1 MAKLKTKPKKERIS
15 MTVDRDVAKLID
27 IIGET
32 VGNGG
37 YLPIHSKSKFF
48 ETLIKSFVYQV
59 LNGKDTFVKDVKS
72 MKKTM
77 NENGYDENTFRL
89 VTSDALYKFVE
100 YEARYDEIVETIDMY
115 DMQIEQ
121 KERKLSQLE
130 GEIKRLENEFNE
142 KEGNTVSYTR
152 ANTSNR
158 VKNKPVENNKV
169 DKRKQR
175 PKHEYPKVDE
185 VLMLYG
191 FGEEL
196 AVFTLSDIENYM
208 KQNLS
213 EKEKKAYDYKT
224 EDNKIKITP
233 LVYRLLIKML
243 NKISDDGK
251 EYDLVYN
258 ISEYEEKMKIENAE
272 NGKIIGIVEVED
284 SKAQQKINQKL
295 AKIEGKRRNQ
305 KELDKNE
312 TVDEETI
319 GEKEDEYIEKI
330 DIELALVIDNEID
343 EIITINDVTIKENI
357 SNINVNFLKMF
368 LEITE
373 ENTNLENLLNSAERY
388 CSLEEQAKKFKKD
401 IRNSYIPRIYCH
413 SSIKDKAQMT
423 AIDDDNP
430 WT

>member
-1 MAKLKTKPKKERIS
+1 MAKSKSKTKKERIS

-100 YEARYDEIVETIDMY
+100 YEAKYDEIFETIDMY
-115 DMQIEQ
+115 NLQIEQ
-121 KERKLSQLE
+121 KERRLSQLE
-130 GEIKRLENEFNE
+130 GKIERLENEVKQKE
-142 KEGNTVSYTR
+142 KNNSESTVKQSGKDEVAYKQ

-158 VKNKPVENNKV
+158 TKNKPVENNKI

-196 AVFTLSDIENYM
+196 AVFTIDDVENYM
-208 KQNLS
+208 EQNLS
-213 EKEKKAYDYKT
+213 EKEKKAYDYRT
-224 EDNKIKITP
+224 EDDKINITP

-243 NKISDDGK
+243 NKTSDDGE

-258 ISEYEEKMKIENAE
+258 INEYEEKMETENGE
-272 NGKIIGIVEVED
+272 NGKVIGTIEVDD

-295 AKIEGKRRNQ
+295 AEIEERRKKQ
-305 KELDKNE
+305 EE
-312 TVDEETI
+312 IEDE
-319 GEKEDEYIEKI
+319 EDEYIEKS
-330 DIELALVIDNEID
+330 DIEVALVIDD
-343 EIITINDVTIKENI
+343 EVDDVITIHDMIIEEKI
-357 SNINVNFLKMF
+357 SDIDAEFLKTF
-368 LEITE
+368 LKITE
-373 ENTNLENLLNSAERY
+373 EEYENLEDLPNSAEKH
-388 CSLEEQAKKFKKD
+388 SPLEEQAKKFRKAIID
-401 IRNSYIPRIYCH
+401 GRTPRIYYC
-413 SSIKDKAQMT
+413 
-423 AIDDDNP
+423 
-430 WT
+430 

>member
-1 MAKLKTKPKKERIS
+1 MAKSKSKPKKERIS

-77 NENGYDENTFRL
+77 NENGYDESTFRL

-100 YEARYDEIVETIDMY
+100 YEAKYDEIVETIDMY
-115 DMQIEQ
+115 NLQIEQ
-121 KERKLSQLE
+121 KERRLSQLE
-130 GEIKRLENEFNE
+130 GKIERLENEVKQKE
-142 KEGNTVSYTR
+142 KNNSESTVKQSEKDEVAYKQ

-169 DKRKQR
+169 DKRKER
-175 PKHEYPKVDE
+175 PKHQYPKVDE

-196 AVFTLSDIENYM
+196 AVFTIDDVENYIE
-208 KQNLS
+208 QNLS
-213 EKEKKAYDYKT
+213 EKEKKAYDYRT
-224 EDNKIKITP
+224 EDDKINITP

-243 NKISDDGK
+243 NKISDDGE

-258 ISEYEEKMKIENAE
+258 INEYEEKMEIENEE
-272 NGKIIGIVEVED
+272 NGKIIGNVEVED

-295 AKIEGKRRNQ
+295 AEIEEKRRNQ
-305 KELDKNE
+305 EEVEDKKII
-312 TVDEETI
+312 DE
-319 GEKEDEYIEKI
+319 EDEYIEKS
-330 DIELALVIDNEID
+330 DIEIALVINDEVKEIL
-343 EIITINDVTIKENI
+343 TIEDVVIEAKI
-357 SNINVNFLKMF
+357 SDIDSEFLKVF
-368 LEITE
+368 LEFAE
-373 ENTNLENLLNSAERY
+373 EETNLENLPDLAEEY
-388 CSLEEQAKKFKKD
+388 SPLEEQAKNFRKD
-401 IRNSYIPRIYCH
+401 IIDGYIPRIYY
-413 SSIKDKAQMT
+413 
-423 AIDDDNP
+423 
-430 WT
+430 

>member
-1 MAKLKTKPKKERIS
+1 MVKSKSKPKKERIS

-100 YEARYDEIVETIDMY
+100 YEAKYDEIVETIDMY
-115 DMQIEQ
+115 NLQIER
-121 KERKLSQLE
+121 KEKRLSQLE
-130 GEIKRLENEFNE
+130 GEIERLENEVKRKEENE
-142 KEGNTVSYTR
+142 SESTVKQSEKDEVVYMQ

-158 VKNKPVENNKV
+158 AKNKPVENNKT

-175 PKHEYPKVDE
+175 PKHQYPEVDE
-185 VLMLYG
+185 VLMFYG
-191 FGEEL
+191 LLEQEEL
-196 AVFTLSDIENYM
+196 AVFTLSDVEKYIE
-208 KQNLS
+208 QNLS

-224 EDNKIKITP
+224 ENNKVKITP

-243 NKISDDGK
+243 NQTNDDGG

-258 ISEYEEKMKIENAE
+258 VNEYEEEMGIENEE
-272 NGKIIGIVEVED
+272 NGKVIGTIEVED

-295 AKIEGKRRNQ
+295 VEIEEKRKKQ
-305 KELDKNE
+305 EE
-312 TVDEETI
+312 IEDE
-319 GEKEDEYIEKI
+319 EDEYIEKS
-330 DIELALVIDNEID
+330 DIEVVLVIDDEID
-343 EIITINDVTIKENI
+343 NILPVTDV
-357 SNINVNFLKMF
+357 NINGKISDIDSVFLKAF
-368 LEITE
+368 LEFVE
-373 ENTNLENLLNSAERY
+373 EKTNLENLPYLAEKY
-388 CSLEEQAKKFKKD
+388 SSLEEQAKEFRKD
-401 IRNSYIPRIYCH
+401 IRDGYVPRIYYC
-413 SSIKDKAQMT
+413 
-423 AIDDDNP
+423 
-430 WT
+430 

>member
-1 MAKLKTKPKKERIS
+1 MAKSKSKPKKERIS

-100 YEARYDEIVETIDMY
+100 YENKYDEIVETIDMY
-115 DMQIEQ
+115 NLQIEK
-121 KERKLSQLE
+121 KERRLSQLE
-130 GEIKRLENEFNE
+130 GKIERLENEVKQKEKNNSESTVKQSNE
-142 KEGNTVSYTR
+142 DKVSYTQ

-158 VKNKPVENNKV
+158 TKNKPVENNKI

-185 VLMLYG
+185 VIMLYG

-196 AVFTLSDIENYM
+196 AVFTIDDVENYIE
-208 KQNLS
+208 QNLS
-213 EKEKKAYDYKT
+213 EKEKKAYDYRT
-224 EDNKIKITP
+224 EDDKINITP

-243 NKISDDGK
+243 NKTSDDGE

-258 ISEYEEKMKIENAE
+258 INEYEEKMEIENEE
-272 NGKIIGIVEVED
+272 NGKIIGNVEVED

-295 AKIEGKRRNQ
+295 AEIEEKRRNQ
-305 KELDKNE
+305 EEVK
-312 TVDEETI
+312 DEKIIDE
-319 GEKEDEYIEKI
+319 EDEYIEKS
-330 DIELALVIDNEID
+330 DIEIALVINDEVKEIL
-343 EIITINDVTIKENI
+343 TIEDVVIEEKI
-357 SNINVNFLKMF
+357 SDIDSEFLKVF
-368 LEITE
+368 LEFAE
-373 ENTNLENLLNSAERY
+373 EETNLENLPDSAEEY
-388 CSLEEQAKKFKKD
+388 SPLEEQAKNFRKD
-401 IRNSYIPRIYCH
+401 IIDGYIPRIYY
-413 SSIKDKAQMT
+413 
-423 AIDDDNP
+423 
-430 WT
+430 

>member
-1 MAKLKTKPKKERIS
+1 MAKSKSKPKKERIS

-100 YEARYDEIVETIDMY
+100 YEAKYDEIIETIDMY
-115 DMQIEQ
+115 NLQIEQ
-121 KERKLSQLE
+121 KERRLSQLE
-130 GEIKRLENEFNE
+130 GKIERLENEVKQKE
-142 KEGNTVSYTR
+142 KNNSESTVKQSEKDEVAYKQ

-158 VKNKPVENNKV
+158 TKNKPVENNKI

-185 VLMLYG
+185 VLMMYG
-191 FGEEL
+191 LSEEL
-196 AVFTLSDIENYM
+196 AVFTLSDVENYI
-208 KQNLS
+208 KHNLS
-213 EKEKKAYDYKT
+213 EKEKKAYDYRT
-224 EDNKIKITP
+224 EDDKIKITP

-243 NKISDDGK
+243 NQTNDKGR
-251 EYDLVYN
+251 EYDLVYS
-258 ISEYEEKMKIENAE
+258 IGEYEEMMVKEKKEDGEIT
-272 NGKIIGIVEVED
+272 GIVNVED

-295 AKIEGKRRNQ
+295 AEIEEKRRNQ
-305 KELDKNE
+305 EEVK
-312 TVDEETI
+312 DEKIIDED
-319 GEKEDEYIEKI
+319 EEDEYIEKS
-330 DIELALVIDNEID
+330 DIEVALVIDKKVDDILELTDVVID
-343 EIITINDVTIKENI
+343 RKI
-357 SNINVNFLKMF
+357 SDIDSVFLKAF
-368 LEITE
+368 LEFVEKEQDI
-373 ENTNLENLLNSAERY
+373 ENLPDLAEEY
-388 CSLEEQAKKFKKD
+388 SPLEEQAKNFRKD
-401 IRNSYIPRIYCH
+401 IIDGHIPRIYY
-413 SSIKDKAQMT
+413 
-423 AIDDDNP
+423 
-430 WT
+430 

>member
-1 MAKLKTKPKKERIS
+1 MAKSKSKPKKERIS

-77 NENGYDENTFRL
+77 NENGYDESTFRL

-100 YEARYDEIVETIDMY
+100 YEAKYDEIVETIDMY
-115 DMQIEQ
+115 NLQIEQ
-121 KERKLSQLE
+121 KERRLSQLE
-130 GEIKRLENEFNE
+130 GKIERLENEVKQKE
-142 KEGNTVSYTR
+142 KNNSESTVKQSEKDEVAYKQ

-169 DKRKQR
+169 DKRKER
-175 PKHEYPKVDE
+175 PKHQYPKVDE

-196 AVFTLSDIENYM
+196 AVFTIDDVENYIE
-208 KQNLS
+208 QNLS
-213 EKEKKAYDYKT
+213 EKEKKAYDYRT
-224 EDNKIKITP
+224 EDDKINITP

-243 NKISDDGK
+243 NKMNDEGR

-258 ISEYEEKMKIENAE
+258 ISEYEDEMEIENE
-272 NGKIIGIVEVED
+272 EDGKIIGTIEVED
-284 SKAQQKINQKL
+284 SKAQRKINQKI
-295 AKIEGKRRNQ
+295 AEIEEERKKQ
-305 KELDKNE
+305 EQE
-312 TVDEETI
+312 EFEDE
-319 GEKEDEYIEKI
+319 EDEYIEKS
-330 DIELALVIDNEID
+330 DIEIALVINDEVVEIL
-343 EIITINDVTIKENI
+343 TIEDVVIEEKI
-357 SNINVNFLKMF
+357 SDIDSEFLKVF
-368 LEITE
+368 LEFAE
-373 ENTNLENLLNSAERY
+373 EEVNLENLPDSAEEY
-388 CSLEEQAKKFKKD
+388 SPLEEQAKDFRKD
-401 IRNSYIPRIYCH
+401 IIDGYIPRIYY
-413 SSIKDKAQMT
+413 
-423 AIDDDNP
+423 
-430 WT
+430 

>member
-1 MAKLKTKPKKERIS
+1 MAKSKSKPKKERIS

-100 YEARYDEIVETIDMY
+100 YETKYDEIIETIDMY
-115 DMQIEQ
+115 NLQIEQ
-121 KERKLSQLE
+121 KERRLSQLE
-130 GEIKRLENEFNE
+130 GKIERLENEVKQKE
-142 KEGNTVSYTR
+142 KNNSESTVKQSEKDEMAYKQ

-175 PKHEYPKVDE
+175 PKHEYPKVNE

-196 AVFTLSDIENYM
+196 AVFTLSDVEKYIEQKLPE
-208 KQNLS
+208 KQR
-213 EKEKKAYDYKT
+213 KAYDYRT
-224 EDNKIKITP
+224 EDDKINITP

-243 NKISDDGK
+243 NKTNDDGE

-258 ISEYEEKMKIENAE
+258 INEYEEKMKIETE
-272 NGKIIGIVEVED
+272 KDGKIIGIVEVED

-295 AKIEGKRRNQ
+295 AEIEERRKKQ
-305 KELDKNE
+305 EQE
-312 TVDEETI
+312 EFEDEED
-319 GEKEDEYIEKI
+319 GYIEKS
-330 DIELALVIDNEID
+330 DIEIALVINDEVVEIL
-343 EIITINDVTIKENI
+343 TIEDVVIEEKI
-357 SNINVNFLKMF
+357 SDIDSEFLKVF
-368 LEITE
+368 LEFAE
-373 ENTNLENLLNSAERY
+373 EEVNLENLPDSAEEY
-388 CSLEEQAKKFKKD
+388 SPLEEQAKDFRKD
-401 IRNSYIPRIYCH
+401 IIDGYIPRIYY
-413 SSIKDKAQMT
+413 
-423 AIDDDNP
+423 
-430 WT
+430 

>member
-1 MAKLKTKPKKERIS
+1 MAKSKSKPKKERIS

-100 YEARYDEIVETIDMY
+100 YEAKYDEIVETIDMY
-115 DMQIEQ
+115 NLQIEQ
-121 KERKLSQLE
+121 KERRLSQLE
-130 GEIKRLENEFNE
+130 GKIERLENEVKQKE
-142 KEGNTVSYTR
+142 KNNSESTVKQSEKDEVAYKQ

-158 VKNKPVENNKV
+158 TKNKPVEKNKI

-185 VLMLYG
+185 VIMLYG

-196 AVFTLSDIENYM
+196 AVFTLSDVEKYIE
-208 KQNLS
+208 QNLS
-213 EKEKKAYDYKT
+213 EKEKKAYDYRT
-224 EDNKIKITP
+224 EDDKIKITP

-243 NKISDDGK
+243 NKTNDEGR
-251 EYDLVYN
+251 EYDLIYN
-258 ISEYEEKMKIENAE
+258 INEYEDEMVTENGE
-272 NGKIIGIVEVED
+272 NGKVIGTIEVDD

-295 AKIEGKRRNQ
+295 AEIEEKRRNQ
-305 KELDKNE
+305 EE
-312 TVDEETI
+312 IEDEEI
-319 GEKEDEYIEKI
+319 IDEEDGRIEKEDIEI
-330 DIELALVIDNEID
+330 ALVINDEDND
-343 EIITINDVTIKENI
+343 EDDEDDKVITIHDAIIEKNI
-357 SNINVNFLKMF
+357 SDIDAKFLKTF
-368 LEITE
+368 LEVTE
-373 ENTNLENLLNSAERY
+373 EDMNFEDLLNSAERY
-388 CSLEEQAKKFKKD
+388 SSLEEQAKEIRKD
-401 IRNSYIPRIYCH
+401 IRNGYVPRIYCC
-413 SSIKDKAQMT
+413 
-423 AIDDDNP
+423 
-430 WT
+430 

>member
-1 MAKLKTKPKKERIS
+1 MAKSKSKPKKERIS

-48 ETLIKSFVYQV
+48 ETLIKSFVHQV
-59 LNGKDTFVKDVKS
+59 LTGKDTFVKDVKS

-100 YEARYDEIVETIDMY
+100 YEAKYDEIVETIDMY
-115 DMQIEQ
+115 NLQIEQ
-121 KERKLSQLE
+121 KERRLSQLE
-130 GEIKRLENEFNE
+130 GKIERLENEVKQKE
-142 KEGNTVSYTR
+142 KNNSESTVKQSEKDEMAYKQ

-196 AVFTLSDIENYM
+196 AVFTLSDVEKYIEQKLPE
-208 KQNLS
+208 KQR
-213 EKEKKAYDYKT
+213 KAYDYRT
-224 EDNKIKITP
+224 EDDKINITP

-243 NKISDDGK
+243 NKTNDDGE

-258 ISEYEEKMKIENAE
+258 INEYEEKMKIENE
-272 NGKIIGIVEVED
+272 KDGKIIGIVEVED

-295 AKIEGKRRNQ
+295 AEIEEERKKQ
-305 KELDKNE
+305 EQE
-312 TVDEETI
+312 EFEDE
-319 GEKEDEYIEKI
+319 EDEYIEKS
-330 DIELALVIDNEID
+330 DIEIALVINDEVVEIL
-343 EIITINDVTIKENI
+343 TIKDVVIEEKI
-357 SNINVNFLKMF
+357 SDIDSEFLKVF
-368 LEITE
+368 LEFAE
-373 ENTNLENLLNSAERY
+373 EEVNLENLPDSAEEY
-388 CSLEEQAKKFKKD
+388 SPLEEQAKDFRKD
-401 IRNSYIPRIYCH
+401 IIDGYIPRIYY
-413 SSIKDKAQMT
+413 
-423 AIDDDNP
+423 
-430 WT
+430 

>member
-1 MAKLKTKPKKERIS
+1 MAKLKSKAKKKGIS
-15 MTVDRDVAKLID
+15 MTVDKDVAKLID

-48 ETLIKSFVYQV
+48 ETLIKSFVHQV
-59 LNGKDTFVKDVKS
+59 LTGKDTFVKDVKS

-100 YEARYDEIVETIDMY
+100 YEDKYDEIVETIDMY

-121 KERKLSQLE
+121 KERRLSQLE
-130 GEIKRLENEFNE
+130 GKIERLENEVKQKE
-142 KEGNTVSYTR
+142 KNNSESTVKQSEKDEMAYKQ

-158 VKNKPVENNKV
+158 VKNKPVKNNKV

-196 AVFTLSDIENYM
+196 AVFTLSDVEKYIEQKLPE
-208 KQNLS
+208 KQR
-213 EKEKKAYDYKT
+213 KAYDYRT
-224 EDNKIKITP
+224 EDDKINITP

-243 NKISDDGK
+243 NKTNDDGE

-258 ISEYEEKMKIENAE
+258 INEYEEKMKIENE
-272 NGKIIGIVEVED
+272 KDGKIIGIVEVED

-295 AKIEGKRRNQ
+295 AEIEERRKKQ
-305 KELDKNE
+305 EE
-312 TVDEETI
+312 IEDE
-319 GEKEDEYIEKI
+319 EDEYIENS
-330 DIELALVIDNEID
+330 DIEVALVIDDEVDDVITMHDMIIEEKISDID
-343 EIITINDVTIKENI
+343 AE
-357 SNINVNFLKMF
+357 FLKTF
-368 LEITE
+368 LKITE
-373 ENTNLENLLNSAERY
+373 EEYENLEDLPNSAEKH
-388 CSLEEQAKKFKKD
+388 SPLEEQAKKFRKAIID
-401 IRNSYIPRIYCH
+401 GRTPRIYYC
-413 SSIKDKAQMT
+413 
-423 AIDDDNP
+423 
-430 WT
+430 

>member
-1 MAKLKTKPKKERIS
+1 MAKSKSKPKKERIS

-100 YEARYDEIVETIDMY
+100 YEAKYDEIVETIDMY
-115 DMQIEQ
+115 NLQIEQ
-121 KERKLSQLE
+121 KERRLSQLE
-130 GEIKRLENEFNE
+130 GKIERLENEVKQKE
-142 KEGNTVSYTR
+142 KNNSKSTVKQSEKDEMAYKQ

-169 DKRKQR
+169 DKRKER
-175 PKHEYPKVDE
+175 PKHQYPKVDE

-196 AVFTLSDIENYM
+196 AVFTIDDVENYVE
-208 KQNLS
+208 QNLS
-213 EKEKKAYDYKT
+213 EKEKKAYDYRT
-224 EDNKIKITP
+224 EDDKINITP

-243 NKISDDGK
+243 NKMNDEGR

-258 ISEYEEKMKIENAE
+258 ISEYEDEMEIENE
-272 NGKIIGIVEVED
+272 EDGKIMGTIEVED
-284 SKAQQKINQKL
+284 SKAQRKINQKI
-295 AKIEGKRRNQ
+295 AEIEEERKKQ
-305 KELDKNE
+305 EQE
-312 TVDEETI
+312 EFEDE
-319 GEKEDEYIEKI
+319 EDEYIEKS
-330 DIELALVIDNEID
+330 DIEIALVINDEVVEIL
-343 EIITINDVTIKENI
+343 TIEDVVIEEKI
-357 SNINVNFLKMF
+357 SDIDSEFLKVF
-368 LEITE
+368 LEFAE
-373 ENTNLENLLNSAERY
+373 EEVNLENLPDSAEEY
-388 CSLEEQAKKFKKD
+388 SPLEEQAKDFRKD
-401 IRNSYIPRIYCH
+401 IIDGYIPRIYY
-413 SSIKDKAQMT
+413 
-423 AIDDDNP
+423 
-430 WT
+430 

>member
-1 MAKLKTKPKKERIS
+1 MAKSKSKPKKERIS

-100 YEARYDEIVETIDMY
+100 YEAKYDEIVETIDMY
-115 DMQIEQ
+115 NLQIEQ
-121 KERKLSQLE
+121 KERRLSQLE
-130 GEIKRLENEFNE
+130 GKIERLENEVKQKE
-142 KEGNTVSYTR
+142 KNNSESTVKQSEKDEMAYKQ

-169 DKRKQR
+169 DKRKER
-175 PKHEYPKVDE
+175 PKHQYPKVDE

-196 AVFTLSDIENYM
+196 AVFTIDDVENYIE
-208 KQNLS
+208 QNLS
-213 EKEKKAYDYKT
+213 EKEKKAYDYRT
-224 EDNKIKITP
+224 EDDKINITP

-243 NKISDDGK
+243 NKMNDEGR

-258 ISEYEEKMKIENAE
+258 ISEYEDEMEIENE
-272 NGKIIGIVEVED
+272 EDGKIIGTIEVED
-284 SKAQQKINQKL
+284 SKAQRKINQKI
-295 AKIEGKRRNQ
+295 AEIEEERKKQ
-305 KELDKNE
+305 EQE
-312 TVDEETI
+312 EFEDEED
-319 GEKEDEYIEKI
+319 GYIEKS
-330 DIELALVIDNEID
+330 DIEIALVINDEVVEIL
-343 EIITINDVTIKENI
+343 TIEDVVIEEKI
-357 SNINVNFLKMF
+357 SDIDSEFLKVF
-368 LEITE
+368 LEFAE
-373 ENTNLENLLNSAERY
+373 EEVNLENLPDSAEEY
-388 CSLEEQAKKFKKD
+388 SPLEEQAKDFRKD
-401 IRNSYIPRIYCH
+401 IIDGYIPRIYY
-413 SSIKDKAQMT
+413 
-423 AIDDDNP
+423 
-430 WT
+430 

>member
-1 MAKLKTKPKKERIS
+1 MAKSKSKPKKERIS

-100 YEARYDEIVETIDMY
+100 YENKYDEIVETIDMY
-115 DMQIEQ
+115 NLQIEK
-121 KERKLSQLE
+121 KERRLSQLE
-130 GEIKRLENEFNE
+130 GKIERLENEVKQKEKNNSESTVKQSNE
-142 KEGNTVSYTR
+142 DKVSYTQ

-158 VKNKPVENNKV
+158 TKNKPVENNKI

-185 VLMLYG
+185 VIMLYG

-196 AVFTLSDIENYM
+196 AVFTIDDVENYIE
-208 KQNLS
+208 QNLS
-213 EKEKKAYDYKT
+213 EKEKKAYDYRT
-224 EDNKIKITP
+224 EDDKINITP

-243 NKISDDGK
+243 NKMNDEGR

-258 ISEYEEKMKIENAE
+258 ISEYEDGMEIENE
-272 NGKIIGIVEVED
+272 EDGKIIGTIEVED
-284 SKAQQKINQKL
+284 SKAQRKINQKI
-295 AKIEGKRRNQ
+295 AEIEEERKKQ
-305 KELDKNE
+305 EQE
-312 TVDEETI
+312 EFEDE
-319 GEKEDEYIEKI
+319 EDEYIEKS
-330 DIELALVIDNEID
+330 DIEIALVINDEVVEIL
-343 EIITINDVTIKENI
+343 TIEDVVIEEKI
-357 SNINVNFLKMF
+357 SDIDSEFLKVF
-368 LEITE
+368 LEFAE
-373 ENTNLENLLNSAERY
+373 EEVNLENLPDSAEEY
-388 CSLEEQAKKFKKD
+388 SPLEEQAKDFRKD
-401 IRNSYIPRIYCH
+401 IIDGYIPRIYY
-413 SSIKDKAQMT
+413 
-423 AIDDDNP
+423 
-430 WT
+430 

>member
-1 MAKLKTKPKKERIS
+1 MAKSKSKPKKERIS

-48 ETLIKSFVYQV
+48 ETLIKSFVHQV
-59 LNGKDTFVKDVKS
+59 LTGKDTFVKDVKS

-100 YEARYDEIVETIDMY
+100 YEAKYDEIVETIDMY
-115 DMQIEQ
+115 NLQIEQ
-121 KERKLSQLE
+121 KERRLSQLE
-130 GEIKRLENEFNE
+130 GKIERLENEVKQKE
-142 KEGNTVSYTR
+142 KNNSESTVKQSEKDEMAYKQ

-196 AVFTLSDIENYM
+196 AVFTLSDVEKYIEQKLPE
-208 KQNLS
+208 KQR
-213 EKEKKAYDYKT
+213 KAYDYRI
-224 EDNKIKITP
+224 EDDKINITP

-243 NKISDDGK
+243 NKTNDDGE

-258 ISEYEEKMKIENAE
+258 INEYEEKMKIENE
-272 NGKIIGIVEVED
+272 KDGKIIGIVEVED

-295 AKIEGKRRNQ
+295 AEIEEERKKQ
-305 KELDKNE
+305 EQE
-312 TVDEETI
+312 EFEDE
-319 GEKEDEYIEKI
+319 EDEYIEKS
-330 DIELALVIDNEID
+330 DIEIALVINDEVVEIL
-343 EIITINDVTIKENI
+343 TIKDVVIEEKI
-357 SNINVNFLKMF
+357 SDIDSEFLKVF
-368 LEITE
+368 LEFAE
-373 ENTNLENLLNSAERY
+373 EETNLENLPDSAEEY
-388 CSLEEQAKKFKKD
+388 SPLEEQAKDFRKD
-401 IRNSYIPRIYCH
+401 IIDGYIPRIYC
-413 SSIKDKAQMT
+413 
-423 AIDDDNP
+423 
-430 WT
+430 

>member
-1 MAKLKTKPKKERIS
+1 MVKSKSKPKKERIS

-100 YEARYDEIVETIDMY
+100 YEAKYDEIIETIDMY
-115 DMQIEQ
+115 NLQIEQ
-121 KERKLSQLE
+121 KERRLSQLE
-130 GEIKRLENEFNE
+130 GKIERLENEIKQ
-142 KEGNTVSYTR
+142 KEGNKPESTVKKSEKDEVAYKQ

-175 PKHEYPKVDE
+175 PKHQYPKVDE
-185 VLMLYG
+185 VLMFYCL
-191 FGEEL
+191 FEKEEL
-196 AVFTLSDIENYM
+196 AVFTLSDVEKYIEQKLPE
-208 KQNLS
+208 KQR
-213 EKEKKAYDYKT
+213 KAYDYRT
-224 EDNKIKITP
+224 ENDKINITP

-243 NKISDDGK
+243 NETNDDGE
-251 EYDLVYN
+251 EYDLVYD
-258 ISEYEEKMKIENAE
+258 ISEYEDKMDIENGE
-272 NGKIIGIVEVED
+272 NGKVIGTIEVED

-295 AKIEGKRRNQ
+295 AEIEERRKKQ
-305 KELDKNE
+305 EE
-312 TVDEETI
+312 IEDE
-319 GEKEDEYIEKI
+319 EDEYIEKS
-330 DIELALVIDNEID
+330 DIEVALVIDD
-343 EIITINDVTIKENI
+343 EVDDAITIHDMIIEEKI
-357 SNINVNFLKMF
+357 SDIDAEFLKKF
-368 LEITE
+368 LKFTE
-373 ENTNLENLLNSAERY
+373 EEYENLEDLPNSAEKY
-388 CSLEEQAKKFKKD
+388 SPLEEQAKKFRKAIID
-401 IRNSYIPRIYCH
+401 GRTPRIYYC
-413 SSIKDKAQMT
+413 
-423 AIDDDNP
+423 
-430 WT
+430 

>member
-1 MAKLKTKPKKERIS
+1 MAKSKSKPKKERIS

-48 ETLIKSFVYQV
+48 ETLIKSFVHQV
-59 LNGKDTFVKDVKS
+59 LTGKDTFVKDVKS

-100 YEARYDEIVETIDMY
+100 YEAKYDEIVETIDMY
-115 DMQIEQ
+115 NLQIEQ
-121 KERKLSQLE
+121 KERRLSQLE
-130 GEIKRLENEFNE
+130 GKIERLENEVKQKE
-142 KEGNTVSYTR
+142 KNNSESTVKQSEKDEMVYKQ

-196 AVFTLSDIENYM
+196 AVFTLSDVEKYIEQKLPE
-208 KQNLS
+208 KQR
-213 EKEKKAYDYKT
+213 KAYDYRT
-224 EDNKIKITP
+224 EDDKINITP

-243 NKISDDGK
+243 NKTNDDGE

-258 ISEYEEKMKIENAE
+258 INEYEEKMKIENE
-272 NGKIIGIVEVED
+272 KDGKIIGIVEVED

-295 AKIEGKRRNQ
+295 AEIEEKRRNQ
-305 KELDKNE
+305 EE
-312 TVDEETI
+312 IEDEED
-319 GEKEDEYIEKI
+319 KYIEKS
-330 DIELALVIDNEID
+330 DIELALVINDEVVEIL
-343 EIITINDVTIKENI
+343 TIEDVVIEEKI
-357 SNINVNFLKMF
+357 SDIDSEFLKVF
-368 LEITE
+368 LEFAE
-373 ENTNLENLLNSAERY
+373 EEVNLENLPDSAEEY
-388 CSLEEQAKKFKKD
+388 SPLEEQAKDFRED
-401 IRNSYIPRIYCH
+401 IIDGYIPRIYY
-413 SSIKDKAQMT
+413 
-423 AIDDDNP
+423 
-430 WT
+430 

>member
-1 MAKLKTKPKKERIS
+1 MAKSKSKPKKERIS

-100 YEARYDEIVETIDMY
+100 YEAKYDEIVETIDMY
-115 DMQIEQ
+115 NLQIEQ
-121 KERKLSQLE
+121 KERRLSQLE
-130 GEIKRLENEFNE
+130 GKIERLENEVKQKE
-142 KEGNTVSYTR
+142 KNNSESTVKQSEKDEVAYKQ

-169 DKRKQR
+169 DKRKER
-175 PKHEYPKVDE
+175 PKHQYPKVDE

-196 AVFTLSDIENYM
+196 AVFTIDDVENYIE
-208 KQNLS
+208 QNLS
-213 EKEKKAYDYKT
+213 EKEKKAYDYRT
-224 EDNKIKITP
+224 EDDKINITP

-243 NKISDDGK
+243 NKMNDEGR

-258 ISEYEEKMKIENAE
+258 ISEYEYEMEIENE
-272 NGKIIGIVEVED
+272 EDGKIIGTIEVED
-284 SKAQQKINQKL
+284 SKAQRKINQKI
-295 AKIEGKRRNQ
+295 AEIEEERKKQ
-305 KELDKNE
+305 EQE
-312 TVDEETI
+312 EFEDE
-319 GEKEDEYIEKI
+319 EDEYIEKSN
-330 DIELALVIDNEID
+330 IEIALVINDEVVEIL
-343 EIITINDVTIKENI
+343 TIEDVVIEEKI
-357 SNINVNFLKMF
+357 SDIDSEFLKVF
-368 LEITE
+368 LEFAE
-373 ENTNLENLLNSAERY
+373 EEVNLENLPDSAEEY
-388 CSLEEQAKKFKKD
+388 SPLEEQAKDFRKD
-401 IRNSYIPRIYCH
+401 IIDGYIPRIYY
-413 SSIKDKAQMT
+413 
-423 AIDDDNP
+423 
-430 WT
+430 

>member
-1 MAKLKTKPKKERIS
+1 MAKSKSKPKKERIS

-100 YEARYDEIVETIDMY
+100 YEAKYDEIVETIDMY
-115 DMQIEQ
+115 NLQIEQ
-121 KERKLSQLE
+121 KERRLSQLE
-130 GEIKRLENEFNE
+130 GKIERLENEVKQKE
-142 KEGNTVSYTR
+142 KNNSESTVKQSEKDEMAYKQ

-169 DKRKQR
+169 DKRKER
-175 PKHEYPKVDE
+175 PKHQYPKVDE
-185 VLMLYG
+185 VLILYG

-196 AVFTLSDIENYM
+196 AVFTIDDVEKYIE
-208 KQNLS
+208 QNLS
-213 EKEKKAYDYKT
+213 EKEKRAYDYRT
-224 EDNKIKITP
+224 EDDKINITP

-243 NKISDDGK
+243 NKMNDEGR

-258 ISEYEEKMKIENAE
+258 ISEYEDEMEIENE
-272 NGKIIGIVEVED
+272 EDGKIIGTIEVED
-284 SKAQQKINQKL
+284 SKAQRKINQKI
-295 AKIEGKRRNQ
+295 AEIEEERKKQ
-305 KELDKNE
+305 EQE
-312 TVDEETI
+312 EFEDEED
-319 GEKEDEYIEKI
+319 GYIEKS
-330 DIELALVIDNEID
+330 DIEIALVINDEVVEIL
-343 EIITINDVTIKENI
+343 TIEDVVIEEKI
-357 SNINVNFLKMF
+357 SDIDSEFLKVF
-368 LEITE
+368 LEFAE
-373 ENTNLENLLNSAERY
+373 EEVNLENLPDSAEEY
-388 CSLEEQAKKFKKD
+388 SPLEEQAKDFRKD
-401 IRNSYIPRIYCH
+401 IIDGYIPRIYY
-413 SSIKDKAQMT
+413 
-423 AIDDDNP
+423 
-430 WT
+430 

>member
-1 MAKLKTKPKKERIS
+1 MAKSKSKPKKERIS

-77 NENGYDENTFRL
+77 NENGYDESTFRL

-100 YEARYDEIVETIDMY
+100 YEAKYDEIVETIDMY
-115 DMQIEQ
+115 NLQIEQ
-121 KERKLSQLE
+121 KERRLSQLE
-130 GEIKRLENEFNE
+130 GKIERLENEVKQKE
-142 KEGNTVSYTR
+142 KNNSESTVKQSEKDEVAYKQ

-169 DKRKQR
+169 DKRKER
-175 PKHEYPKVDE
+175 PKHQYPKVDE

-196 AVFTLSDIENYM
+196 AVFTIDDVENYIE
-208 KQNLS
+208 QNLS
-213 EKEKKAYDYKT
+213 EKEKKAYDYRT
-224 EDNKIKITP
+224 EDDKINITP

-243 NKISDDGK
+243 NKISDDGE

-258 ISEYEEKMKIENAE
+258 INEYEEKMEIENEE
-272 NGKIIGIVEVED
+272 NGKIIGNVEVED

-295 AKIEGKRRNQ
+295 AEIEEKRRNQ
-305 KELDKNE
+305 EEVEDKKII
-312 TVDEETI
+312 DE
-319 GEKEDEYIEKI
+319 EDEYIEKS
-330 DIELALVIDNEID
+330 DIEIALVINDEVKEIL
-343 EIITINDVTIKENI
+343 TIEDVVIEEKI
-357 SNINVNFLKMF
+357 SDIDSEFLKVF
-368 LEITE
+368 L
-373 ENTNLENLLNSAERY
+373 NLQKRK
-388 CSLEEQAKKFKKD
+388 Q
-401 IRNSYIPRIYCH
+401 
-413 SSIKDKAQMT
+413 T
-423 AIDDDNP
+423 
-430 WT
+430 

>member
-1 MAKLKTKPKKERIS
+1 MAKSKSKPKKERIS

-100 YEARYDEIVETIDMY
+100 YENKYDEIVETIDMY
-115 DMQIEQ
+115 NIQIER
-121 KERKLSQLE
+121 KERQLSQLE
-130 GEIKRLENEFNE
+130 GEIERLENEIKQ
-142 KEGNTVSYTR
+142 KEGNKPESTVKQSEKDEVAYKQ

-175 PKHEYPKVDE
+175 PKHQYPKVDE
-185 VLMLYG
+185 VLMFYCL
-191 FGEEL
+191 FEKEEL
-196 AVFTLSDIENYM
+196 AVFTLSDVEKYIEQKLPE
-208 KQNLS
+208 KQR
-213 EKEKKAYDYKT
+213 KAYDYRT
-224 EDNKIKITP
+224 ENDKINITP

-243 NKISDDGK
+243 NETNDDGE
-251 EYDLVYN
+251 EYDLVYD
-258 ISEYEEKMKIENAE
+258 ISEYEDKMDIENGE
-272 NGKIIGIVEVED
+272 NGKVIGTIEVED

-295 AKIEGKRRNQ
+295 AEIEEKRRNQ
-305 KELDKNE
+305 EEVK
-312 TVDEETI
+312 DEKIIDED
-319 GEKEDEYIEKI
+319 EEDEYIEKS
-330 DIELALVIDNEID
+330 DIEVALVIDKKVDNILELTDVVID
-343 EIITINDVTIKENI
+343 RKI
-357 SNINVNFLKMF
+357 SDIDSVFLKAF
-368 LEITE
+368 LEFVE
-373 ENTNLENLLNSAERY
+373 EGQDIENLPDLAEEY
-388 CSLEEQAKKFKKD
+388 SPLEEQAKNFRKD
-401 IRNSYIPRIYCH
+401 IIDGYIPRIYY
-413 SSIKDKAQMT
+413 
-423 AIDDDNP
+423 
-430 WT
+430 